1 MTATESVNKDRVV
14 SETAHTVTLEKIVKV
29 NIKEPDPSGDP
40 KKAKS
45 RVETGTFV
53 ATFPKDMEGVL
64 ELFSAPGNA
73 TNNGKTLTRRENEDD
88 PKSPQVPMSWSDF
101 YLERIVYGID
111 GYFRAPV
118 SNAIRNRFGNNEPK
132 ILKKIEDLQAKR
144 LENGKKPLSDA
155 RARHIVM
162 VAMGLIDDDE

>member
-1 MTATESVNKDRVV
+1 MTATESVNKDRVIA
-14 SETAHTVTLEKIVKV
+14 ETDHTVTLEKVVKV
-29 NIKEPDPSGDP
+29 NVKETNPDGTPG
-40 KKAKS
+40 KT
-45 RVETGTFV
+45 RVETGTFT

-64 ELFSAPGNA
+64 ELFSKEGNA
-73 TNNGKTLTRRENEDD
+73 SNNGKTLTKRKNEDD
-88 PKSPQVPMSWSDF
+88 PKSEQVPMSWADF

-118 SNAIRNRFGNNEPK
+118 SNAIRNKFGNNEPK

-144 LENGKKPLSDA
+144 IENGRKPLSDA

-162 VAMGLIDDDE
+162 VAMGLIDEDEE